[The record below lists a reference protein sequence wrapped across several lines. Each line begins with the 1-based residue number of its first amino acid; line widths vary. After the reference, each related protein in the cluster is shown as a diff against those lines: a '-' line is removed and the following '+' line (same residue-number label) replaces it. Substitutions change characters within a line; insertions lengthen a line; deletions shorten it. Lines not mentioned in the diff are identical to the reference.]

1 MHTVVP
7 NLRRLGLLT
16 ERTED
21 QYRRIGV
28 VYGDG
33 FEPQAVPLDS

>member
-1 MHTVVP
+1 VVP

-28 VYGDG
+28 VYDDR
-33 FEPQAVPLDS
+33 FESSHDAALAS